1 LLQFSA
7 QWYKLAPSVY
17 NQQSCGI
24 LYACHPFCTSCENSP
39 TNCPTCGDT
48 IIVGANT
55 TASQIY
61 KVENVDACEVIC
73 PSGYFDHWDSKMC
86 LSCAIHC
93 VNMTITNQLLP
104 NGKTLNR
111 SSLEFTYTFAEAF
124 DFSTFDWM
132 NFLTFNCTNSSIN
145 PLTDFTIVYTNVDP
159 QTFTLTLTPNPTKYL
174 VNENFC
180 TIINPEATNPYTHS
194 LTMNKLDFSVYSM
207 SSCIIWNTPKVNL
220 TISHYINFLD
230 KYLEF
235 TFAFTSEMDW
245 TGFIYDNFVDLN
257 QNDPLLIFTRDITV
271 VYSVIDGWSFKLR
284 LTGNLGV
291 FFTDT
296 LFCAISHL

>member
-1 LLQFSA
+1 
-7 QWYKLAPSVY
+7 
-17 NQQSCGI
+17 
-24 LYACHPFCTSCENSP
+24 
-39 TNCPTCGDT
+39 
-48 IIVGANT
+48 
-55 TASQIY
+55 
-61 KVENVDACEVIC
+61 
-73 PSGYFDHWDSKMC
+73 MC

-104 NGKTLNR
+104 NGKTLNG

-174 VNENFC
+174 ANENFC

-194 LTMNKLDFSVYSM
+194 LALNKLDFSVYSM
-207 SSCIIWNTPKVNL
+207 SNCIIWNTPKVNL

-230 KYLEF
+230 EYLEF
-235 TFAFTSEMDW
+235 TFTFTSEMDW
-245 TGFIYDNFVDLN
+245 TGFLYGSFVNLN
-257 QNDPLLIFTRDITV
+257 QSDPLVIFARDITV